1 MSDAAGQCYHC
12 GEALPK
18 GPVRRVMIAGV
29 EQPMCCAGC
38 EAVAR
43 LIDEGGLGEFYRF
56 RSEYAPTP
64 DAQLAA
70 HDDEWN
76 AYDRDSVLESYVR
89 EVSDATYE
97 AVLLLENITCAACSW
112 LIERVLIDDDGVDH
126 IQVNPATGRAILRW
140 RADETALSTLLR
152 RIAHLGYRPHL
163 LGADQAV
170 PMFTRERR
178 AALKRLIVAGLG
190 MMQVMMYAVALYAG
204 AIYDDMD
211 ADIALFLRGVS
222 LLVATPVLLY
232 SGTPFLRGAWR
243 DLRAHRPGMDVP
255 VSLAIGGAYVAS
267 VYHFFTGGEIY
278 FDSVTMFVFFLTTA
292 RFLEMSSRHRAALAT
307 GDSARALPATARRIT
322 THGETETVA
331 LAELSA
337 GDHVRVPAGTIVPGD
352 GRIIAGESTFDES
365 LLSGEFMPAAH
376 GTAENAIAGSL
387 NLTSSV
393 DIEIERVGQNT
404 LVAGIVRL
412 LERAQSERPR
422 LALLADRIAGIFVS
436 AVLVL
441 ATVTGFYWWQV
452 APEQTL
458 PIVLAVLVV
467 TCPCALSL
475 ATPTAFV
482 AGTASLARRG
492 LLVARAGSLQTLA
505 NADHL
510 ILDKTGTLTQARLG
524 IERVE
529 CLTPDYDR
537 EACRR
542 MAAALQA
549 HSAHPIA
556 QAFRDDIDD
565 TLAATD
571 VREHAGQGIEGNL
584 AGQHLRLGQP
594 AWLGVSENTTD
605 GGTPVVLEIDAR
617 AVARFVLQDTPR
629 PQAEASLAAL
639 RELGLT
645 LEIAS
650 GDSPGAVAA
659 LAKRMG
665 VDDWRAR
672 MTPEDKLARL
682 RALQSE
688 GKRVVMVG
696 DGINDAPVLGGADVS
711 VAMGSGSV
719 LAQAQADMLL
729 TRAQLADL
737 ASGVRMAR
745 RTMRVIHQNLAWA
758 ACYNLVALPLAATGL
773 VQPWMAALGMSASS
787 LLVVANAARLARADH
802 YEPVVPG
809 TALGPSPTPM
819 VST

>member
-1 MSDAAGQCYHC
+1 
-12 GEALPK
+12 
-18 GPVRRVMIAGV
+18 
-29 EQPMCCAGC
+29 MCCAGC

-56 RSEYAPTP
+56 RSDFAPTP
-64 DAQLAA
+64 AAELAGA
-70 HDDEWN
+70 DDEWN
-76 AYDRDSVLESYVR
+76 AYDRDSVRDSYVR
-89 EVSDATYE
+89 TLEGGASE

-112 LIERVLIDDDGVDH
+112 LIERVLADDEAVIR

-140 RADETALSTLLR
+140 HADITALSTLLR

-163 LGADQAV
+163 LSADQAV
-170 PMFTRERR
+170 PLFTRERR

-243 DLRAHRPGMDVP
+243 DLRARRPGMDVP
-255 VSLAIGGAYVAS
+255 VSLAIGGAYIAS

-292 RFLEMSSRHRAALAT
+292 RFLEMSARHRAAIAT
-307 GDSARALPATARRIT
+307 GDTARALPATARRIAT
-322 THGETETVA
+322 NGDTQTVP
-331 LAELSA
+331 LAELRT
-337 GDHVRVPAGTIVPGD
+337 GDRVRVPAGAIVPGD
-352 GRIIAGESTFDES
+352 GRIVAGQSTFDES

-376 GTAENAIAGSL
+376 GENEAAIAGSL
-387 NLTSSV
+387 NLTASV
-393 DIEIERVGQNT
+393 DIEIERIGQNT

-422 LALLADRIAGIFVS
+422 LALLADRIAGVFVS

-441 ATVTGFYWWQV
+441 ACATGLYWWQV
-452 APEQTL
+452 APDLTL

-492 LLVARAGSLQTLA
+492 LLVARAGALQTLA
-505 NADHL
+505 SADHL
-510 ILDKTGTLTQARLG
+510 ILDKTGTLTEARLR
-524 IERVE
+524 IERVD
-529 CLTPDYDR
+529 CLTPDYD
-537 EACRR
+537 ADHCRR
-542 MAAALQA
+542 LAAALQA
-549 HSAHPIA
+549 HSTHPIA
-556 QAFRDDIDD
+556 QAFAPDFDD
-565 TLAATD
+565 TLRASD
-571 VREHAGQGIEGNL
+571 IREQAGHGIEGDV
-584 AGQHLRLGQP
+584 AGRHLRLGQP
-594 AWLGVSENTTD
+594 AWLGLDEHSPE
-605 GGTPVVLEIDAR
+605 GATPVVLEVDGQ
-617 AVARFVLQDTPR
+617 AVARFLLQDTPR

-639 RELGLT
+639 RELGFT

-650 GDSPGAVAA
+650 GDSPGAVQS
-659 LAKRMG
+659 LAQRMG
-665 VDDWRAR
+665 IDEWRAR

-682 RALQSE
+682 RSLQSQ
-688 GKRVVMVG
+688 GRRVVMVG

-719 LAQAQADMLL
+719 LAQSKADMLL

-737 ASGVRMAR
+737 ADGVRMAR

-758 ACYNLVALPLAATGL
+758 ACYNLVALPLAACGL
-773 VQPWMAALGMSASS
+773 VEPWMAALGMSASS
-787 LLVVANAARLARADH
+787 LLVVANAARLARASSQAAGVGAT
-802 YEPVVPG
+802 PLPMQ
-809 TALGPSPTPM
+809 PTPA